1 MEEIK
6 RGRGQHGPI
15 KYFTEEERKEAIR
28 QSKNKYM
35 AKKEWFCNV
44 CPLYNYKLAGKWKHF
59 QSKKHKKN
67 AEYVSMILNKLYDLA
82 HQQNAENVSFIKKEI
97 NDMVKKENANI

>member
-15 KYFTEEERKEAIR
+15 KYFTEEERNEAIR

-44 CPLYNYKLAGKWKHF
+44 CPPYNYKLAGKWKHL
-59 QSKKHKKN
+59 QGKKHKEN
-67 AEYVSMILNKLYDLA
+67 AEYVSMIM
-82 HQQNAENVSFIKKEI
+82 KKSMI
-97 NDMVKKENANI
+97 

>member
-6 RGRGQHGPI
+6 RGRGQHGPR

-35 AKKEWFCNV
+35 AKREWFCNV
-44 CPLYNYKLAGKWKHF
+44 CPLYNYKLAGKQKHL
-59 QSKKHKKN
+59 QGKKPKKN
-67 AEYVSMILNKLYDLA
+67 AEYVSMIMKKINDLA
-82 HQQNAENVSFIKKEI
+82 HQQNAK
-97 NDMVKKENANI
+97 MYHL